1 MYKRVLIKLS
11 GEALKQDKTDN
22 IFDTDYIKEVA
33 KMIKSLT
40 DHKIEVAVVIGAGNI
55 YRGKIAEE
63 TGIDRVPADYMGMFG
78 TVINAL
84 MMASLL
90 DKMGV
95 KSKVFSALNG
105 VEDIVLKY
113 EENAAKTALNDGNI
127 VFLAGGTGKPF
138 FTTDTASTMRAIELN
153 CDAIL
158 MGKNGVLGVYDSDPR
173 INKDAKLFKDI
184 TYNEI
189 LKLGLTVMDDSA
201 VELIKNTDIEIR
213 VFSMNDLGNFLRAAS
228 GEDIGTRCHKEEKQY
243 GRICR

>member
-228 GEDIGTRCHKEEKQY
+228 GEDIGTRCHKEEK
-243 GRICR
+243 